1 MTPIARDELV
11 ILRHALADHGGRL
24 CGRTDVRACLPGDD
38 MLAAL
43 RELLKE
49 CNIVVSPARR
59 WRETAEA
66 LFPGREYSQD
76 HRLWEQD
83 FGKDEGRSFEEL
95 PNLGPLSLNALAR
108 YASHGGESVL
118 DMVGRV
124 DLALREIAKQK
135 QAVGTTLGGAHA
147 GEARAGLGLA
157 LGHPGAGRKLEVE
170 PTSLKRL
177 SSIDD
182 GFAVVDANTGRAVT
196 T

>member
-59 WRETAEA
+59 CRETAEA

-76 HRLWEQD
+76 DRLWEQD

-108 YASHGGESVL
+108 YASHGGESFL

-124 DLALREIAKQK
+124 DLALREIAKQT
-135 QAVGTTLGGAHA
+135 QAVGPTLVVAHA
-147 GEARAGLGLA
+147 GTARAGLGLA
-157 LGHPGAGRKLEVE
+157 LEHPALGLKFEVA
-170 PTSLKRL
+170 PLSLTRL
-177 SSIDD
+177 RCIDD
-182 GFAVVDANTGRAVT
+182 GFSVVAANQCLPL
-196 T
+196 